1 MQLLSESTPTFLR
14 YHQSARQFKKEK
26 CIRKKQETHK
36 PEDSQEEMLDSYRPQ
51 IKEFSNAVFIINT
64 VNLLKETNDIVRW
77 SRNVK

>member
-1 MQLLSESTPTFLR
+1 
-14 YHQSARQFKKEK
+14 
-26 CIRKKQETHK
+26 
-36 PEDSQEEMLDSYRPQ
+36 MLDSYRPQ